1 MCGIAGL
8 MNWADGEALSRM
20 VATLRHRGPDDAGTW
35 ERSICDGSWVGLGS
49 RRLAILDLSPAGHM
63 PMTTEDGLLTITYN
77 GEIYNYPALR
87 RLMEDKGYVFRSHSD
102 TEAILYLY
110 REYGPECVKMLNG
123 MFAIAIWDDMRR
135 ELFLAR
141 DHFGIK
147 PLYFCHKGNQLAFAS
162 EAKALLVLT
171 DISRDIDVNAL
182 RQYLTFLWV
191 PEPLTLFDEVKKFP
205 AGHYAVFKNGLL
217 TTTQYWDLHFPAQDV
232 RFETNEAVIEEEL
245 RERFIKSVRS
255 QLLSDVP
262 LGAFLSAGLDSSS
275 IVAAMAMS
283 GDKPVSTF
291 TITFPPEYRRGEI
304 LDDAAVAQRTAEHF
318 GCDHTEIIVRP
329 DVAELLPKLVW
340 HMDDPTADP
349 AIIAAYLVCREAR
362 ASATVLLSGIGGDE
376 MFAGYRKYRAH
387 ELSLIYQRIPQMMRQ
402 RMLEPL
408 LERSPAFRGTPIK
421 GYMHLAKKMARSG
434 SLSPRERFIDNSV
447 YLSPAEQERL
457 FTPEVYRQCNRQDPL
472 HQHLDCFDQVA
483 DVDFLNQM
491 LYVDSKMFM
500 PSLNLSYNDR
510 MSMASSVEVRVPFLD
525 HELAEW
531 VATTIPPHLKLRGAQ
546 TKAIFR
552 QAMKPLLPDEVLR
565 QRKAGFAAPI
575 DHWLA
580 HDLRCMVDEVLH
592 PDVIARRG
600 LFRPEIVA
608 QYIKEQRSGRRDW
621 SYQIWT
627 LLTLELWMRTFVD
640 A

>member
-35 ERSICDGSWVGLGS
+35 ERSICEGSWVGLGS

-77 GEIYNYPALR
+77 GEIYNYPTLR
-87 RLMEDKGYVFRSHSD
+87 RLLEDKGYVFRSHSD

-110 REYGPECVKMLNG
+110 REYGPDCVKMLNG
-123 MFAIAIWDDMRR
+123 MFAIAIWDDKRR

-147 PLYFCHKGNQLAFAS
+147 PLYFCHKGNRLAFAS
-162 EAKALLVLT
+162 EAKALLILR

-182 RQYLTFLWV
+182 QQYLTFLWV
-191 PEPLTLFDEVKKFP
+191 PEPLTLFDEVKKLP

-217 TTTQYWDLHFPAQDV
+217 ITTQYWDLHFPAENV
-232 RFETNEAVIEEEL
+232 RFETNEAAIEEEL

-283 GDKPVSTF
+283 GGKLISTF
-291 TITFPPEYRRGEI
+291 TITYPPEYRRGEI

-318 GCDHTEIIVRP
+318 GCDHTEIMVRP

-349 AIIAAYLVCREAR
+349 AIIAAFLVCREAR

-376 MFAGYRKYRAH
+376 VFAGYRKYRAH
-387 ELSLIYQRIPQMMRQ
+387 ELSLLYQRLPQHLR
-402 RMLEPL
+402 RKILEPL
-408 LERSPAFRGTPIK
+408 IDRSPSFRGTPIK
-421 GYMHLAKKMARSG
+421 GYMYLAKKMARSG

-457 FTPEVYRQCNRQDPL
+457 FTPEVYRQCNGHDPL

-525 HELAEW
+525 HELATW

-552 QAMKPLLPDEVLR
+552 QAMKPMLPDEVLQ

-575 DHWLA
+575 DYWLA
-580 HDLRCMVDEVLH
+580 NDLRYMVDEVLH
-592 PDVIARRG
+592 PDAISRRG

-608 QYIKEQRSGRRDW
+608 QYIQEQRRGRRDW

-627 LLTLELWMRTFVD
+627 LLTLELWMRAFVD